1 MSTRC
6 CTVTHICPLTVSCG
20 RVFDKH
26 CFCKTLQTSN
36 VSTVLSER
44 YFVMFSLKIR
54 KKVKTGEMGS
64 FLGFLEGVQC
74 HSYCVWMEATQKEM
88 VWLGVWAAMVGRT
101 KFTYFL
107 NENSWSN
114 SPNVMSIQ
122 RQSLKSNYTVTA
134 IAWAW
139 SVSQRPKC

>member
-1 MSTRC
+1 
-6 CTVTHICPLTVSCG
+6 
-20 RVFDKH
+20 
-26 CFCKTLQTSN
+26 
-36 VSTVLSER
+36 
-44 YFVMFSLKIR
+44 
-54 KKVKTGEMGS
+54 
-64 FLGFLEGVQC
+64 
-74 HSYCVWMEATQKEM
+74 M

-114 SPNVMSIQ
+114 SPKVMSIQ